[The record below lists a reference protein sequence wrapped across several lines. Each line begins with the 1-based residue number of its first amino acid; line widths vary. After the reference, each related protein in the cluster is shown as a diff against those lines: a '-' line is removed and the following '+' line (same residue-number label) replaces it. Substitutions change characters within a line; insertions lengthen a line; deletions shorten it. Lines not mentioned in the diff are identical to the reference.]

1 MAAQYGAPDK
11 KIQPTNGVII
21 TSNEVSLTRMCPD
34 GNWSTVFKKQPAS
47 VSYSYCNLKFRLQYN
62 SCQISKDEIRMQ
74 EIYEISDLLEMDYP
88 PKIEIAI
95 LKAPTSPDAGP
106 LCLRVE
112 GLNRDC
118 IFVLLPGI
126 VRILLLH

>member
-1 MAAQYGAPDK
+1 
-11 KIQPTNGVII
+11 
-21 TSNEVSLTRMCPD
+21 
-34 GNWSTVFKKQPAS
+34 
-47 VSYSYCNLKFRLQYN
+47 
-62 SCQISKDEIRMQ
+62 MQ
-74 EIYEISDLLEMDYP
+74 EIYEINDLLEMDYP

-118 IFVLLPGI
+118 VFVLLPGMI
-126 VRILLLH
+126 ITYISQPYVNVYVT